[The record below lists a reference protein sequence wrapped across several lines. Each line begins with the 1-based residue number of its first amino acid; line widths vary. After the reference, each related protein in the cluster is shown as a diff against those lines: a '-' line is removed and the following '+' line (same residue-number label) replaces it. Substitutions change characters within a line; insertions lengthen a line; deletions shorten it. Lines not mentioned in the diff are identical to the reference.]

1 MNKAHL
7 KSLGDDLRALLNLMQ
22 LLKYRADAIRTNPL
36 MPSNMKHDLNT
47 VLSAQGRF
55 INTVHNHGVKTNLWA
70 KIRADMT
77 SEMVHDLSLLIDESM
92 NIENLGDIVQMIKSE
107 KRPVE

>member
-1 MNKAHL
+1 
-7 KSLGDDLRALLNLMQ
+7 
-22 LLKYRADAIRTNPL
+22 
-36 MPSNMKHDLNT
+36 MKHDLNT

-55 INTVHNHGVKTNLWA
+55 INTVYSHGVKTNLWA

-92 NIENLGDIVQMIKSE
+92 NVENLGDIVQMIKSE
-107 KRPVE
+107 KRPVYGDDTRVSD